1 MNVSL
6 KKSWSDLKI
15 HPARTMLLVFALII
29 GLWGVGTILVS
40 YSILNNDLNENYT
53 RTKPAHAILKSDN
66 FNKLNLSEFISRP
79 EIESAEFRDLS
90 MQRIEVYPGKWLPLW
105 LFGVEDFT
113 NFNLV
118 KFYKERGNQV
128 PDSGTMLIER
138 DGQNVRVSNLKIGSN
153 PNVRIGNNN
162 INIPITGIV
171 FDPAQAPATQ
181 DAFIYGYT
189 DKKTFRQIV
198 GEAANQRLIFRLN
211 NVASKLQIQEA
222 TKIIINNFQKKGV
235 VISEVV
241 VPQYREHPHQF
252 QLNTLLM
259 LNGAIGFL
267 AFIMGAVL
275 VSQLMSAIL
284 AQQIRQIGIM
294 KAIGGSKVQ
303 VLKIYLVMVFIFG
316 LASSIVAIPLSVVS
330 GYAYAEFVAAILNF
344 NIITTSLPIPLYLLL
359 VIFGVFLPLLL
370 SLPPILKGIRVSV
383 HDAITDYGISH
394 NTQPLKLGAISLIP
408 FSGNITLALR
418 NSLRRK
424 KRLMVTVV
432 TMSLGVAIFSTS
444 FNVKRSLEVFLAE
457 SRDSMKH
464 DVQVVLK
471 EQAPLETALAPFDHL
486 ENIERIE
493 TWNGGKGG
501 LQTDL
506 ISTTN
511 GIGIVAL
518 PHDTDLVKWNL
529 IAGRWLNPD
538 GIIEIVMNQQAI
550 EKFGEHK
557 VGEFY
562 QIKIKGKL
570 IETKL
575 VGIIK
580 EFDSPK
586 IYIDKDQ
593 YDALVNPTHLVNSLM
608 FVAATKD
615 YSKILELKKEV
626 ENAIAASDLNILYV
640 MSQAERAQIIYDH
653 LNIILIILAL
663 LAFLVLIVSALGM
676 ASATGINI
684 IERARE
690 IGVMRAIG
698 ATPKIIYNIF
708 VTEGLLISGFSITLG
723 LLLAAPLSYLASRFF
738 GGLILGDNTTLDLT
752 LSLSGLAITFFATF
766 IFGWIAS
773 RVPARK
779 AIQVSTREALSYE

>member
-6 KKSWSDLKI
+6 KKSWNDLKI
-15 HPARTMLLVFALII
+15 HPARTILLVFALII
-29 GLWGVGTILVS
+29 GFWGIGTILVS

-53 RTKPAHAILKSDN
+53 RTKPAHVVLKSDN
-66 FNKLNLSEFISRP
+66 FDKLNLSEFISQS

-105 LFGVEDFT
+105 LFGVEDFN
-113 NFNLV
+113 NFNLA
-118 KFYKERGNQV
+118 KFYKERGNKV

-138 DGQNVRVSNLKIGSN
+138 DGQNVRISNLKIGSK
-153 PNVRIGNNN
+153 PNVRIGKKN
-162 INIPITGIV
+162 INIPVTGIV
-171 FDPAQAPATQ
+171 FDPSQAPATQ

-189 DKKTFRQIV
+189 DKKTFQKIV
-198 GEAANQRLIFRLN
+198 GESANQRLIFRLN
-211 NVASKLQIQEA
+211 NVASKLQIEER
-222 TKIIINNFQKKGV
+222 TKKIINDFQKKGI

-241 VPQYREHPHQF
+241 IPQYQEHPHQF

-259 LNGAIGFL
+259 LNAAIGLL

-284 AQQIRQIGIM
+284 SQQIRQIGII
-294 KAIGGSKVQ
+294 KAIGASKVQ
-303 VLKIYLVMVFIFG
+303 ALKIYLVMVLIFG
-316 LASSIVAIPLSVVS
+316 LASSIVAIPLSVIS
-330 GYAYAEFVAAILNF
+330 GYGYAEFVAANLNF

-359 VIFGVFLPLLL
+359 VILGVFLPLLL

-383 HDAITDYGISH
+383 HDAINDYGISQ
-394 NTQPLKLGAISLIP
+394 NTQSVKIGVLSSLP
-408 FSGNITLALR
+408 FSSNITLALR
-418 NSLRRK
+418 NSFRRK
-424 KRLMVTVV
+424 KRLMVTVF
-432 TMSLGVAIFSTS
+432 TMSLGVAIFSAS
-444 FNVKRSLEVFLAE
+444 FNVKRSLEVFLAN

-471 EQAPLETALAPFDHL
+471 EQAPLKTALEPFDNL
-486 ENIERIE
+486 NNIERME
-493 TWNGGKGG
+493 TWNGGKGR

-506 ISTTN
+506 ISTPN

-518 PHDTDLVKWNL
+518 PHNTDLVKWNL
-529 IAGRWLNPD
+529 IAGRWLKPTVP
-538 GIIEIVMNQQAI
+538 IEIVMNQQAI
-550 EKFGEHK
+550 EKFGKHT

-562 QIKIKGKL
+562 PIKIKGKL
-570 IETKL
+570 INTKL

-586 IYIDKDQ
+586 IYINKDQ
-593 YDALVNPTHLVNSLM
+593 YDALVNPKHLVNSLM
-608 FVAATKD
+608 FVAGTKD
-615 YSKILELKKEV
+615 YNSILELKKEI
-626 ENAIAASDLNILYV
+626 ENAIAMSDLNILYV

-653 LNIILIILAL
+653 LNIILIILVF

-684 IERARE
+684 IERVRE

-698 ATPKIIYNIF
+698 ATPRIIYNIF
-708 VTEGLLISGFSITLG
+708 VTEGMLISGFSITLG
-723 LLLAAPLSYLASRFF
+723 LLMAAPMSYLASRFF
-738 GGLILGDNTTLDLT
+738 GGLILGDNTSLDLT